1 MEICEGDI
9 KQTARVIR
17 RAFVERKRQHEP
29 GYSPRSD
36 RHKRIWEKAARI
48 CLEAGIKNAEDFVE
62 AQFREVYNPYPNVLS
77 NRHQA
82 IQRYKTYK
90 KSVTDKGKAEI
101 YVASQVEN
109 ILGRARSG
117 LDMRRYLCDPLKTIC
132 PLIRWTV
139 AKVLGH
145 EDIAASL
152 EMAAAKYA
160 GENPDVAEVIRSRF
174 PGVPPCPMA

>member
-9 KQTARVIR
+9 KHTARAIR
-17 RAFVERKRQHEP
+17 RAFVERKRQLEP

-36 RHKRIWEKAARI
+36 RHQRIWEIAARI
-48 CLEAGIKNAEDFVE
+48 CLEVSIGNIEDFVE
-62 AQFREVYNPYPNVLS
+62 AQFREVYNPYPNILS

-90 KSVTDKGKAEI
+90 QEVTNKGKAEL
-101 YVASQVEN
+101 YVASQMEN

-117 LDMRRYLCDPLKTIC
+117 LDMRRNLCDPLKAIC

-139 AKVLGH
+139 AKVLRH
-145 EDIAASL
+145 EDIAAAL
-152 EMAAAKYA
+152 KADAAEYA
-160 GENPDVAEVIRSRF
+160 RKNPDVAEVIRIRF
-174 PGVPPCPMA
+174 PGVPPCQMA